1 MRLFDTHAHLDDE
14 RFDEDRDELVASFP
28 GAGVALVLAAAA
40 DAESSARG
48 IALAEKYPHVLA
60 AIGVHPHVAKD
71 IPDEEMKRFDA
82 WSRHPRVVAVGEIG
96 LDYHYDFRPRDVQ
109 MRCFLQQLE
118 LARRSG
124 LPAQYHLR
132 EAWGDFL
139 PMARRGDIPFGVMH
153 CFSGSVESAR
163 ECLDAGLYISLAGP
177 VTFKNAR
184 NLHEVARYVP
194 LDRLVVETDSPD
206 LSPEP
211 LRGRRNDPRNV
222 KYTAAAIAE
231 LRGIKEEE
239 FFEAAFQN
247 ACRLFSVD
255 ENGVKSP
262 LSPAPSHRC
271 DAT

>member
-14 RFDEDRDELVASFP
+14 RFDGDREALIGSFP
-28 GAGVALVLAAAA
+28 DEGVALVLAAAA
-40 DAESSARG
+40 DAESSAAG

-71 IPDEEMKRFDA
+71 IPLEEIKRFDD
-82 WSRHPRVVAVGEIG
+82 WSAHPRVVAVGETG
-96 LDYHYDFRPRDVQ
+96 LDYHYDFRPRGVQ
-109 MRCFLQQLE
+109 MRCFEQQTE
-118 LARRSG
+118 LARRAG
-124 LPAQYHLR
+124 LPAIYHLR

-222 KYTAAAIAE
+222 KYTAAAIAA
-231 LRGIKEEE
+231 LRGMDAEA
-239 FFEAAFQN
+239 FAEAAFQN
-247 ACRLFSVD
+247 ACRLLSVD
-255 ENGVKSP
+255 EDGAK
-262 LSPAPSHRC
+262 L
-271 DAT
+271 